1 MLARHLSNSE
11 KTLPAYLQ
19 TGIGEERFISLFEA
33 GSAINLF
40 IFGDLT
46 AALCYNSSKV

>member
-1 MLARHLSNSE
+1 MLATHLSNSK
-11 KTLPAYLQ
+11 KTLPAYRQ

-40 IFGDLT
+40 IFGDFMIV
-46 AALCYNSSKV
+46 LCYNSNKV